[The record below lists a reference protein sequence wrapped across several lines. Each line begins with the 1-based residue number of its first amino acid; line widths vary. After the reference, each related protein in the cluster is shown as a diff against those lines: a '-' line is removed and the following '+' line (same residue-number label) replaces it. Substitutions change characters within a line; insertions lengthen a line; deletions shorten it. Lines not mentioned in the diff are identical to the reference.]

1 MSKPVSDPLKPRS
14 SATKKA
20 KTPVLDQ
27 PVGMQESLDLNNP
40 TISVTETVVKNG
52 SISLSASIAEETRT
66 PKPDVTASSVEMPIP
81 DLNSMVKNAEELS
94 PTLAISEPIVTVPS
108 TLPAVT
114 SKPVEKYNV
123 LGFYLFSSGFILG
136 VVINYLWERRTKK

>member
-1 MSKPVSDPLKPRS
+1 
-14 SATKKA
+14 
-20 KTPVLDQ
+20 
-27 PVGMQESLDLNNP
+27 
-40 TISVTETVVKNG
+40 VKNG

-66 PKPDVTASSVEMPIP
+66 PKPDVTASSVEMQIP
-81 DLNSMVKNAEELS
+81 ALNSMVKNAEELS